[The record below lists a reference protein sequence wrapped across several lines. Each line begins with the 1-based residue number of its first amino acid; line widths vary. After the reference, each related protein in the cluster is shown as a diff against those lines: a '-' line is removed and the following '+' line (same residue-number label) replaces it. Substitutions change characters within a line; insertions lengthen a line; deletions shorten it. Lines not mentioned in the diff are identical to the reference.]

1 MDTVGSLIDK
11 MSIAEKRISVTADA
25 SVVYEIKQQL
35 GWMLLEIAHN
45 IIDGYSGSRPLMF
58 KKHKVYDKDVK
69 SFENMGVTGLLPLI
83 QTLKEHNN
91 KLWELEDT
99 RRNKSLSDEERLAAA
114 DEVSVYNKKRNDTI
128 DLIDE
133 NINSWISSIK

>member
-11 MSIAEKRISVTADA
+11 MSIAEKRISVTTDV
-25 SVVYEIKQQL
+25 SVEYELKQQL

-45 IIDGYSGSRPLMF
+45 IIDGYSDSRPLMF

-69 SFENMGVTGLLPLI
+69 SFENMGAVGLLPLI

-91 KLWELEDT
+91 KLWDLEDI

-133 NINSWISSIK
+133 NISSWINSIK